1 MPAASTALGRW
12 LVAAALIAT
21 AAGLWVLAS
30 PLSSGADEPAHV
42 NRAASIA
49 LGQLL
54 GRPPA
59 PSPESPVLRV
69 QVPEGV
75 GSLPEPICFI
85 GRPEVSAACSVNGGP
100 FNPVPRGGEVERG
113 TTSGRHPPFYYALV
127 GWPMALLGQPL
138 GVYASR
144 AIGAVA
150 GGLFVATAL
159 VVALRRTRPRLA
171 VAGVLLA
178 LPPMALHLSGV
189 VNPNGLEA
197 TAAICLW
204 ACLLELA
211 RGPDASTASRPGSA
225 APAAGPDASTASRP
239 GSAAPADPTGGEG
252 GRHPSWLLAGTGV
265 SGVVMT
271 LTRPISALWLA
282 LALGVAIAVA
292 HGGAVAA
299 GLHRRATW
307 GWAGAGLLAG
317 LASVGWLLA
326 VGDPLLVSTAGA
338 GRGRVGLIDAFG
350 LAYDQTL
357 PRAEE
362 MVGVIGWL
370 DTRLPDT
377 VWQGYLWSVG
387 ALGAVA
393 LVLARWRAR
402 LALLALFVA
411 VLVVPAAVEAVRY
424 DDLGLIWQGRY
435 TLPLAVGVP
444 LLAAFSA
451 SESRLAAA
459 DVVER
464 LAPLA
469 WLPAVGANVIA
480 FALAL
485 RRYAVGT
492 SEPLDLSLD
501 GWVAPVDPVVLI
513 ALFVAVEA
521 LLLAWLLLVT
531 RRRPGQAPG
540 TAIGEPQ
547 EAGVARVAA

>member
-1 MPAASTALGRW
+1 MSSSSALGRW
-12 LVAAALIAT
+12 LVTAALIAT

-30 PLSSGADEPAHV
+30 PLASGADEPAHV

-59 PSPESPVLRV
+59 PSTESPVLRV

-100 FNPVPRGGEVERG
+100 FTPVPRGSEVERA

-127 GWPMALLGQPL
+127 GWPMTLLGEPL

-144 AIGAVA
+144 AIGAIA
-150 GGLFVATAL
+150 GGLFVATAV
-159 VVALRRTRPRLA
+159 VVALRRARPRLA
-171 VAGVLLA
+171 LAGVLLA
-178 LPPMALHLSGV
+178 VPPMVLHLSGV

-211 RGPDASTASRPGSA
+211 RDAS
-225 APAAGPDASTASRP
+225 GPR
-239 GSAAPADPTGGEG
+239 G
-252 GRHPSWLLAGTGV
+252 GRHPSWLLAGAGV

-282 LALGVAIAVA
+282 LALGVAVAVA
-292 HGGAVAA
+292 QRGAVARV
-299 GLHRRATW
+299 LRRRATW
-307 GWAGAGLLAG
+307 WWSGAGLLAG
-317 LASVGWLLA
+317 LASVAWLLV

-338 GRGRVGLIDAFG
+338 GRGRIGLLDAFG

-362 MVGVIGWL
+362 MVGVFGWL
-370 DTRLPDT
+370 DTRLPDR

-387 ALGAVA
+387 ALGAIA
-393 LVLARWRAR
+393 LVLAGWRAR
-402 LALLALFVA
+402 LAVLVLFVA

-435 TLPLAVGVP
+435 TLPLAVGLP
-444 LLAAFSA
+444 LLAGFSA
-451 SESRLAAA
+451 AESRLAVA
-459 DVVER
+459 DLVER

-469 WLPAVGANVIA
+469 WLPAVGANIIA
-480 FALAL
+480 FAYAI

-492 SEPLDLSLD
+492 SAPFDLSMD
-501 GWVAPVDPVVLI
+501 GWVAPVEPVVLI
-513 ALFVAVEA
+513 ALFATVEA
-521 LLLAWLLLVT
+521 VLLAWLLWIT
-531 RRRPGQAPG
+531 RPPTDPPSARASSGESRPAAAEAATVQA
-540 TAIGEPQ
+540 
-547 EAGVARVAA
+547 